1 MQKRNAFR
9 LCAVAVMMF
18 ATSSVVV
25 AQQPLQAN
33 LNPANYTPFVSYY
46 DSGSQQTFYYDNN
59 QNTFFVYTSGASA
72 PVLSDQEACQAKAN
86 NLAATFSFS
95 HGGYTIGGFE
105 GIGLGGSS
113 DCATCL
119 PSYGMTLTGDAAAQ
133 RSDGMWIRVRSWR

>member
-9 LCAVAVMMF
+9 LCSVAVVLF
-18 ATSSVVV
+18 GAFSCVS
-25 AQQPLQAN
+25 AQQPLQSD

-46 DSGSQQTFYYDNN
+46 DAGSQQTFYYDNN

-86 NLAATFSFS
+86 NLASTFSFS
-95 HGGYTIGGFE
+95 HNGYAIGGFE
-105 GIGLGGSS
+105 GIGMGGSP